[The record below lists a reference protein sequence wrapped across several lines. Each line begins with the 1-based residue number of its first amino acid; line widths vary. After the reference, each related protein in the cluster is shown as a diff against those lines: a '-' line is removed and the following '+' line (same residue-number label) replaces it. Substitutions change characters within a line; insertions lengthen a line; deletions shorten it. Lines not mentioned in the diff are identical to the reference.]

1 MIELGS
7 TPPELAW
14 PLALMLAWVAGEVIH
29 RRIQLPRIS
38 MYAIVGFALAPTQL
52 GLLPPAAQG
61 SVLFLANVSLGLIL
75 FEAGHRFNLRWM
87 RVNAWLAVS
96 SATEAGLAFVLV
108 YGVAV
113 AFGTAG
119 TAALLLAA
127 LSMATSPAT
136 ILRVV
141 NEQRS
146 SGQVTERIL
155 HLSVM
160 NCVLAVFV
168 FKIVVGM
175 TVFRTSGRLGEA
187 IYSSLFVL
195 AASAA
200 LGAVFGLLMPAL
212 LRRFHRTRQ
221 DSTLAFTLA
230 VILLVSIAH
239 GLKQSPVLATLTFG
253 LLARHR
259 RISMGPSER
268 GFGALGDL
276 MSLLLFV
283 FVASTLERDKVLAG
297 ALLGL
302 ALIGI
307 RLVAKVVG
315 VSIYS
320 RVSGISWRKGLL
332 TGLALTPISA
342 FVILVLEQTRHIG
355 IDLVDQLSPLAA
367 AALTLEIIGPVVTLY
382 ALRWAHETQD
392 SEGH

>member
-14 PLALMLAWVAGEVIH
+14 PLGLMLAWVAGEVIH

-38 MYAIVGFALAPTQL
+38 VYAIVGFVLAPTQL
-52 GLLPPAAQG
+52 GLLPSTAQS

-75 FEAGHRFNLRWM
+75 FEAGHRFNLRWL
-87 RVNAWLAVS
+87 RVNVWLAVS

-108 YGVAV
+108 YWVAV
-113 AFGTAG
+113 AFGTPG
-119 TAALLLAA
+119 SVALLLAA

-187 IYSSLFVL
+187 VYSSLFVL

-200 LGAVFGLLMPAL
+200 LGAAFGLLMPTL

-283 FVASTLERDKVLAG
+283 FVASTLERDKVLAST
-297 ALLGL
+297 LLGL

-315 VSIYS
+315 VSIFA

-355 IDLVDQLSPLAA
+355 VDLVDQLSPLAA
-367 AALTLEIIGPVVTLY
+367 AALTLEIIGPIVTLY

-392 SEGH
+392 PEGH

>member
-1 MIELGS
+1 MIDLS
-7 TPPELAW
+7 SAPPELAW
-14 PLALMLAWVAGEVIH
+14 PLALTLAWVAGEFIH
-29 RRIQLPRIS
+29 RRIGLPRIS
-38 MYAIVGFALAPTQL
+38 VYAITGFLLAPSQV
-52 GLLPPAAQG
+52 GLLPPNAQG

-75 FEAGHRFNLRWM
+75 FEAGHRFNLRWL
-87 RVNAWLAVS
+87 RVNAWMAAS
-96 SATEAGLAFVLV
+96 SATEAGLAFILV
-108 YGVAV
+108 YAVAT
-113 AFGTAG
+113 AFGTS
-119 TAALLLAA
+119 TTVALLLAA

-141 NEQRS
+141 NEQRC
-146 SGQVTERIL
+146 SGQVTERAL

-175 TVFRTSGRLGEA
+175 TLFQTSGRLGEA
-187 IYSSLFVL
+187 VYSSLFVL
-195 AASAA
+195 AASGA
-200 LGAVFGLLMPAL
+200 LGATFGLVMPAL
-212 LRRFHRTRQ
+212 LRQFHRTRQ

-239 GLKQSPVLATLTFG
+239 GLKQSPILATLTFG
-253 LLARHR
+253 MVARHR
-259 RISMGPSER
+259 RISMGASER

-283 FVASTLERDKVLAG
+283 FIASTLDRGSVLAG
-297 ALLGL
+297 AVLGA

-307 RLVAKVVG
+307 RLLAKVLG

-332 TGLALTPISA
+332 TGLALSPISA

-355 IDLVDQLSPLAA
+355 IDLVDQLAPLAA
-367 AALTLEIIGPVVTLY
+367 AALTLEIIGPIVTLY
-382 ALRWAHETQD
+382 ALRWAHETHDQ
-392 SEGH
+392 EGH